1 MLVGELCGCWAL
13 AVLAA
18 RNIANRAKLV
28 LLMSVDP
35 IAISQGLAAY
45 RLPPQSNDGGRCN
58 RSEVWLKP
66 CEYDTPAPVLQV
78 VDRASPS
85 ALGKC

>member
-13 AVLAA
+13 AELAA

-28 LLMSVDP
+28 LLKSVAP

-45 RLPPQSNDGGRCN
+45 RLPAPIKRWGSVQPV
-58 RSEVWLKP
+58 RSV
-66 CEYDTPAPVLQV
+66 A
-78 VDRASPS
+78 
-85 ALGKC
+85 